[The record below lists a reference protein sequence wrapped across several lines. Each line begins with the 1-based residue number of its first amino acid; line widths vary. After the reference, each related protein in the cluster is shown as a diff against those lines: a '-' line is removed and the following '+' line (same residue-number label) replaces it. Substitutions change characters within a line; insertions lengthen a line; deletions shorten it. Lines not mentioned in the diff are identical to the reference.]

1 MKRRTAR
8 EKAFQALFQTITSD
22 IETDEA
28 IAHVVEGQ
36 EVDEFLYDLVHG
48 VMNNREELDQWI
60 SDNLDHW
67 TFPRLAKVEKTV
79 LRMAA
84 YEMKYKE
91 DVPAQVAINEA
102 IELAKIFGE
111 DDSGKFVNGVLSKMV

>member
-8 EKAFQALFQTITSD
+8 EKAFQALFQTVTSEID
-22 IETDEA
+22 TDEA
-28 IAHVVEGQ
+28 IAHVVDGQ
-36 EVDEFLYDLVHG
+36 EVDDFLNDLVHG
-48 VMNNREELDQWI
+48 VMQNREELDKWI
-60 SDNLDHW
+60 SDNLDNW
-67 TFPRLAKVEKTV
+67 TLPRLAKVEKTV

-91 DVPAQVAINEA
+91 DVPPQVAINEA

-111 DDSGKFVNGVLSKMV
+111 EDSGKFVNGVLSKMV